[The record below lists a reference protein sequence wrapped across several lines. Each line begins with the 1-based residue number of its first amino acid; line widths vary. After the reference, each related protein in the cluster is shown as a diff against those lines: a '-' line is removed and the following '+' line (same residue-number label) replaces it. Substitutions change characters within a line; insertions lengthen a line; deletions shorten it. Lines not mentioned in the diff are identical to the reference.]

1 MVKDHSDNERKPAA
15 ATLWVHLVNRVG
27 SFIAHPRQDRI
38 STSGEALD
46 ETRNRL
52 IGPAN
57 GRKCLFNDTL
67 NTFYLWLCGTGHVV
81 KATQIA
87 TWATLS
93 D

>member
-1 MVKDHSDNERKPAA
+1 MVKDHSDNEWNPAA
-15 ATLWVHLVNRVG
+15 ATLLVHLNSVG
-27 SFIAHPRQDRI
+27 SFIAPPRQDRI